1 MDQFFYQKIKSL
13 RNIKGYSQSLV
24 AGRLGIS
31 QRAYSKIELGQTKL
45 KWDYLKRIANILEV
59 SVLELINYDKDLK
72 QTKTKT
78 NIELLEEL
86 ITQYET
92 EINELRNEIQTL
104 KQD

>member
-1 MDQFFYQKIKSL
+1 MDEFFYQKIKSL

-59 SVLELINYDKDLK
+59 SVFELINDNKDLK
-72 QTKTKT
+72 QTKT